1 MLRSK
6 FYPFVPIKKKKKKS
20 YLFVDGA
27 STEAKSRGKLWAL
40 CSCVTSIPRLAQSII
55 PTQPPHTLCA
65 IVTLQV

>member
-27 STEAKSRGKLWAL
+27 STEAKSRGKL
-40 CSCVTSIPRLAQSII
+40 
-55 PTQPPHTLCA
+55 
-65 IVTLQV
+65 